1 MSFSIRK
8 KLLSAFTLLL
18 VLMTGVSINSWWQ
31 LNNTTLIQQRI
42 MDLRQPSVFNG
53 QVLITG
59 INRSLAGLRA
69 FIILGSDPQKAALF
83 RAERQQGWEEIE
95 NSIAALKQLSAQWS
109 NPADQS
115 LVAKLD
121 VLLADFSSAQQEIET
136 IAHQPKNIPS
146 TAMLATTAAPLATK
160 IIHAITEL
168 IDAEVRLDASDERK
182 RLLKLLADSRGSFAL
197 GLANIRAYLLTG
209 EQHFLDKFRQNW
221 RTNTERLAELANAES
236 LFSVSQQTPWN
247 EYRKLRSQFEPLPE
261 TMFELRSKA
270 DWNLANFWLG
280 EKAAPKAQEISQL
293 LLQIQASQ
301 TQLSYA
307 DNLTLRETTTQFNLV
322 LILGTGLALAVG
334 MGIALLISKMIT
346 VPILQAVSRTRQ
358 IAEGDLTG
366 APLLNRSADESAQ
379 LTRALNEMSASLS
392 AMIGKF
398 GITGTELHSATQ
410 QLDKSTTITT
420 QSMVNQQ
427 QETEQAV
434 VAISQISDTVQEV
447 AYNTVKASESAQQAS
462 TVSLQGSEAVEET
475 VTSINSLATTL
486 DIAKTTVNKLG
497 ADAEGV
503 DGIVS
508 VISSIA
514 DQTNLLALNAAIEA
528 ARAGEQ
534 GRGFA
539 VVADEVRTLAARTQE
554 ATEEI
559 QTVLERLR
567 TGTIDAVQM
576 MANSHALANNCLA
589 KANNASHCLR
599 DINTSVNDI
608 LKTNTQIAVASEQ
621 QSVAVKE
628 VNQNIVNI
636 NLDAETTLNKSR
648 ETSLAVDRTNDLT
661 SDMGQMISQFQ
672 VL

>member
-8 KLLSAFTLLL
+8 KLLSAFALLL

-42 MDLRQPSVFNG
+42 MDLRQPSVFSG

-83 RAERQQGWEEIE
+83 RTERQLGWREIE
-95 NSIAALKQLSAQWS
+95 TSITALKQLSTQWENS
-109 NPADQS
+109 ADKS
-115 LVAKLD
+115 LVAELD
-121 VLLADFSSAQQEIET
+121 VLLADFSSAQQEIEA

-146 TAMLATTAAPLATK
+146 TQMLATTAAPLATK

-168 IDAEVRLDASDERK
+168 INAEVSLDASAERK
-182 RLLKLLADSRGSFAL
+182 HLFKLLADSRGSFAL

-221 RTNTERLAELANAES
+221 QTNTERLAHLANIES
-236 LFSVSQQTPWN
+236 LFSASQQIAWK

-280 EKAAPKAQEISQL
+280 KKAAPQAQKISQL
-293 LLQIQASQ
+293 LQQIQASQ
-301 TQLSYA
+301 TQLSHV
-307 DNLTLRETTTQFNLV
+307 DNLTLRETTALFNLV
-322 LILGTGLALAVG
+322 LILGTGLALVAG
-334 MGIALLISKMIT
+334 ISIALLISKMIT
-346 VPILQAVSRTRQ
+346 VPILQAVRRTRQ
-358 IAEGDLTG
+358 ISGGDLTG
-366 APLLNRSADESAQ
+366 VPLVNRSADESAQ
-379 LTRALNEMSASLS
+379 LTRALNEMSVSLS
-392 AMIGKF
+392 TMIGKF
-398 GITGTELHSATQ
+398 GITGTELHSAAQ

-434 VAISQISDTVQEV
+434 VAISQISDTVHEV

-462 TVSLQGSEAVEET
+462 TISLQGSEAVEET
-475 VTSINSLATTL
+475 VTSIKSLAGTI
-486 DIAKTTVNKLG
+486 DITKTTINKLG
-497 ADAEGV
+497 AEAEGV

-576 MANSHALANNCLA
+576 MASSHELANSCLA
-589 KANNASHCLR
+589 KANNASHCLH
-599 DINTSVNDI
+599 DINASVNDI
-608 LKTNTQIAVASEQ
+608 LKANTQIAVASEQ

-636 NLDAETTLNKSR
+636 NLDAETTLKKSR
-648 ETSLAVDRTNDLT
+648 ETSLAVGRTNDLT
-661 SDMGQMISQFQ
+661 SNMGQMISQFQ